1 MSDDMSERPM
11 PAVKAL
17 IERDSKILVLK
28 TETENDSFWVLP
40 GGRVEYGEKP
50 LEALQREIQEEIS
63 ADAEIN
69 DPIGMYYFYIGEK
82 DKGDQVVLTTFE
94 ADIADQEIDISSNP
108 ANENITEYRWMKPEE
123 LIEETSND
131 SLADLIRKH
140 QN

>member
-1 MSDDMSERPM
+1 MSERPM

-40 GGRVEYGEKP
+40 GGRVEYGEEP

-82 DKGDQVVLTTFE
+82 DKGNQVVLTAFE
-94 ADIADQEIDISSNP
+94 ADIADQEIVISSNP
-108 ANENITEYRWMKPEE
+108 ANENITEYSWMKLEE

-131 SLADLIRKH
+131 SLAELIRKH

>member
-1 MSDDMSERPM
+1 MSERPM

-40 GGRVEYGEKP
+40 GGRVEYGEEP

-82 DKGDQVVLTTFE
+82 GKGNQVVLTAFE

-108 ANENITEYRWMKPEE
+108 ANENITEYSWMKPEE

-131 SLADLIRKH
+131 SLAELIRKH